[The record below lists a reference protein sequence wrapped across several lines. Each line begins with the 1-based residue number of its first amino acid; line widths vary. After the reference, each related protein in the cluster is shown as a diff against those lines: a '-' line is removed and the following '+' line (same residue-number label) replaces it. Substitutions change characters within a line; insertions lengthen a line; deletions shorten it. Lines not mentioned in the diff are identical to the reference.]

1 MAMDVGKTGQEYKSK
16 RELGGKGGAVHGGG
30 AGGGN
35 SSTVGLMVVSIEASG
50 VTARRQ
56 EEGVAS
62 VVG

>member
-1 MAMDVGKTGQEYKSK
+1 MDVGETGQEYKPK
-16 RELGGKGGAVHGGG
+16 RELGRKGGAAHGGG

-35 SSTVGLMVVSIEASG
+35 LSTVGLMVVSIEALG
-50 VTARRQ
+50 ATARRQ